1 MSPARAKSSARFTRE
16 ALADLREAVGWIARE
31 DPITADRL
39 RVAANRAAK
48 LIGEHPAI
56 GQVRLEFAPERFR
69 FLVLQRFPYL
79 IVYEPDLKPPR
90 ILRVLHAAQDL
101 AVLLADLSELKR

>member
-1 MSPARAKSSARFTRE
+1 MSPAGAKDSAHFTRE
-16 ALADLREAVGWIARE
+16 ALADLRAAVAWIARE

-56 GQVRLEFAPERFR
+56 GQVHLEFAPERFR
-69 FLVLQRFPYL
+69 FLALQRFPCL
-79 IVYEPDLKPPR
+79 IVHEPGLKPPR

>member
-1 MSPARAKSSARFTRE
+1 MA
-16 ALADLREAVGWIARE
+16 WIARE

-56 GQVRLEFAPERFR
+56 GQVHLEFAPERFR
-69 FLVLQRFPYL
+69 FLALQRFPCL
-79 IVYEPDLKPPR
+79 IVHEPGLKPPR